1 VPSIST
7 DSPTALI
14 AGGGPAG
21 IGGGVAL
28 ALPAGGGVV
37 AGFVTRCVGVLA
49 GWVCLT
55 GGFDDVVA
63 AGLLVI
69 ADGEAGGVVG
79 AGDVGGDVASCD
91 TRGAVGATVRA
102 LQPPPC

>member
-7 DSPTALI
+7 ESPTALI

-79 AGDVGGDVASCD
+79 AGGICDWVA
-91 TRGAVGATVRA
+91 GADAGGATGATARA
-102 LQPPPC
+102 